1 MLGYL
6 PDISIGGGV
15 RTMSGQSDF
24 YLTSVGI
31 DAQISKPIA
40 LADAAVLTPYV
51 GGQRLMIYA
60 NSTDVNLTP
69 NADALAVCGYGGINQ
84 TTGSPVCKNGT
95 YGNADFNNL
104 TVFQKQTFYRWR
116 GIAGLTYRYEL
127 LYLGGQFALDM
138 EDPGAE
144 NSIVTG
150 ARQWT
155 MSFEAGVFF

>member
-1 MLGYL
+1 
-6 PDISIGGGV
+6 
-15 RTMSGQSDF
+15 
-24 YLTSVGI
+24 
-31 DAQISKPIA
+31 
-40 LADAAVLTPYV
+40 
-51 GGQRLMIYA
+51 MIYA

-69 NADALAVCGYGGINQ
+69 NVDALAVCGYGGVNQ

-104 TVFQKQTFYRWR
+104 TVFQKQTFLRWR

-127 LYLGGQFALDM
+127 LYLGGQLALDL

-150 ARQWT
+150 SRQWT
-155 MSFEAGVFF
+155 LSFEAGVFF